1 MGTIGFVTFL
11 LAAALQQELD
21 RLYCSKAS
29 IILFQAIE
37 RLGGPA
43 LKEQC
48 DHLGR
53 TDLNLA
59 YKSLCEDLLQNL
71 KRQDEVLETR
81 QEEFA
86 EELSQ
91 QVTIARQNENI
102 IRQIIT
108 DLNDKQDK
116 INTEFMVKTEALSN
130 QLAQMSKNME
140 DQSPISPNIK
150 RKSFG

>member
-1 MGTIGFVTFL
+1 M
-11 LAAALQQELD
+11 
-21 RLYCSKAS
+21 
-29 IILFQAIE
+29 
-37 RLGGPA
+37 

-48 DHLGR
+48 DHLER
-53 TDLNLA
+53 TDLNFA

-71 KRQDEVLETR
+71 KRQYEVLETR
-81 QEEFA
+81 QEELA
-86 EELSQ
+86 EEQSQ

-116 INTEFMVKTEALSN
+116 LNTELMIKTQVLSN

-140 DQSPISPNIK
+140 DQSPIPPNIK